1 MVRESLLKCAVAL
14 VTLLLMPTMTSAQNG
29 TIAGVVKDTSG
40 GLLPG
45 VSVEASSPALIEKV
59 RSASTDGAG
68 QYKIVDLRPGVYVV
82 TFTLPGFNVVRR
94 EGIELTTGFTANVN
108 ADMAIGSLQETVTVN
123 APSPVV
129 DTQNVSQQRVMTA
142 DAIGVLPSGRSA
154 QALVQLHPR
163 HGGSRRRPPNP

>member
-1 MVRESLLKCAVAL
+1 MVQKGLMKCAAAL
-14 VTLLLMPTMTSAQNG
+14 ATLLFMPTMTSAQNG
-29 TIAGVVKDTSG
+29 TIAGVAKDTSG

-59 RSASTDGAG
+59 RAASTDGAG

-123 APSPVV
+123 AASPIV
-129 DTQNVSQQRVMTA
+129 DTQNVSTQRVMTA
-142 DAIGVLPSGRSA
+142 DAIGVTSGRSA
-154 QALVQLHPR
+154 QALVQLK
-163 HGGSRRRPPNP
+163 SQA